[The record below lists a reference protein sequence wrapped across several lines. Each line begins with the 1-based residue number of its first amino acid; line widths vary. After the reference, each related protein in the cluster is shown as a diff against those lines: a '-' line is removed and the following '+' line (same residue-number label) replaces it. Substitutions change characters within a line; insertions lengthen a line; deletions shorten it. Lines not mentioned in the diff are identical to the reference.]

1 MSKFSILI
9 INDGCFNPPSSGG
22 SVRKELSRA
31 ATVHGTKVRDGFIDS
46 SSNSQETVILEDNSS
61 VIAKLLGNIFTF
73 NLAEDNAMAPEISV
87 QTHEGEQTCRQ
98 YDHAKRHKHLE
109 C

>member
-1 MSKFSILI
+1 
-9 INDGCFNPPSSGG
+9 
-22 SVRKELSRA
+22 LSCT
-31 ATVHGTKVRDGFIDS
+31 ATVHGTKVRDSFIDS

-87 QTHEGEQTCRQ
+87 QSHKGEQTCRQ
-98 YDHAKRHKHLE
+98 YDHAKRRKHLE